1 MRAVCPPARL
11 LYSGSPPYKACVTE
25 QVIKG
30 LNTMSQH
37 FSLHLISSECS
48 ADPPNPIPTP
58 SVSPYL
64 HSSFSLLRTR
74 LNPFLPPVS
83 DLNGSTRALL
93 NPQRKPC
100 HVLLLLDFFKILWIT
115 VTFWK
120 MAVNQ
125 STALW
130 ILPSFIIIFFG
141 MLELVLGDEEVCV
154 CVCERRGGGR
164 KCRPHI
170 PFLGAVWAQANTAA
184 AQSDQDFRHSTS
196 QARLFDFSSH
206 FSRTLLDQISSE
218 ARSSRSCTMCKFPWN
233 RFICFLENLCRAADL
248 CTASER

>member
-100 HVLLLLDFFKILWIT
+100 HVLLLLDFLKILWIT

-154 CVCERRGGGR
+154 CVKGGEGGENVG
-164 KCRPHI
+164 HT
-170 PFLGAVWAQANTAA
+170 FL
-184 AQSDQDFRHSTS
+184 S
-196 QARLFDFSSH
+196 
-206 FSRTLLDQISSE
+206 
-218 ARSSRSCTMCKFPWN
+218 
-233 RFICFLENLCRAADL
+233 
-248 CTASER
+248 

>member
-93 NPQRKPC
+93 KPQRKPC
-100 HVLLLLDFFKILWIT
+100 HVLLLLDFFLNPLNHCHLLKNGSKSEHCALNT
-115 VTFWK
+115 SVLYYYFFWY
-120 MAVNQ
+120 AGV
-125 STALW
+125 
-130 ILPSFIIIFFG
+130 G
-141 MLELVLGDEEVCV
+141 VGRRGGV